1 MDATRDPTLSPL
13 FPPETGGPPKAHTP
27 IHAINGKRDRAT
39 KSYRIFLSSP
49 AAVAAP
55 TQGNNNVAWT
65 FRVDLPGAAGMTST
79 PYTGPYAFIIETF
92 NCSQVPANA
101 GLANKAYMMRM
112 QSSQQPRN
120 RYEPRSDQ
128 SVYMSDIVA
137 TLRGHS
143 YAFPSPT
150 LDAMGMEIT
159 NLSVFCSQPLTIS
172 FTNLD
177 GTPVTDLTDPSSQW
191 CATIL
196 VWEL

>member
-1 MDATRDPTLSPL
+1 MNPTLSPL
-13 FPPETGGPPKAHTP
+13 FPPETGVGTRPPT
-27 IHAINGKRDRAT
+27 HAINGKRDRAP
-39 KSYRIFLSSP
+39 KSYRIFISSP

-55 TQGNNNVAWT
+55 TQGGNAAWT

-79 PYTGPYAFIIETF
+79 PYAGPFAFIVESF

-112 QSSQQPRN
+112 QSSQQPMN
-120 RYEPRSDQ
+120 KYEPRNDQ

-150 LDAMGMEIT
+150 LDAMGMEVT
-159 NLSVFCSQPLTIS
+159 NLSMFCSQPLTIS

-177 GTPVTDLTDPSSQW
+177 GTPVTDLIDPSSQW
-191 CATIL
+191 CATLL
-196 VWEL
+196 VWETQ